1 MEQIKALEEHRPQG
15 QSDIFYV
22 KLHVQD
28 IIKKNTAALS
38 GELAAWE
45 AEAEQPGSEEIA
57 PVSCI
62 H

>member
-1 MEQIKALEEHRPQG
+1 M
-15 QSDIFYV
+15 
-22 KLHVQD
+22 
-28 IIKKNTAALS
+28 KKPAALL

-57 PVSCI
+57 RVPHALKADMFSFCMGLVP